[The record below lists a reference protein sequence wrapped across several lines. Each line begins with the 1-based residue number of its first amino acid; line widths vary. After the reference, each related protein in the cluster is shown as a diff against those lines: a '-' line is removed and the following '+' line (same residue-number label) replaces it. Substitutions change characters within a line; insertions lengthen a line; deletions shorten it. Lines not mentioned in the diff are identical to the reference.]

1 MNRSLTILVVSLVAL
16 AGLFWLTPSNRP
28 RTGLPLPQSG
38 TTSGDANQP
47 LVVFCAASNR
57 AVMEAVR
64 ADYEAEYGVPINVQ
78 YGPSQTLLANLQVS
92 GAADLYLP
100 ADDSYLDLAR
110 DKKLVEEIVPVAEM
124 RAVLAVPKMATTQF
138 ASLSDLLQSNAK
150 LVQASTEA
158 TAIGKLT
165 QDALTAAGQWD
176 AVRERTIAFKGTVNE
191 VANDVQV
198 GAADVGIVFDAVL
211 ATYPDLVA
219 VRLPELAEITA
230 AISVAVTSASSQ
242 PRRALHFARYLS
254 APEKG
259 LKRYEELGFRT
270 LPGDP
275 WTDEPELNLYAGSM
289 LRPAIEETLKEFQER
304 EGVRV
309 TTVFNGCGILVA
321 QMKAGHVP
329 DAYFACD
336 SEFMEQVQDLFP
348 KPTDVSQNELVILV
362 EKGNPHGIKSLLDL
376 TKPGLRVGIGH
387 EKQCAMGWL
396 TQKTLKEG
404 GVQTEVMQNVTVQT
418 PTGDMLVN
426 QMRAGSLDAAVAY
439 LSNAAGS
446 AEFLDAIR
454 ITNIPCS
461 VATQPYGVS
470 QTSQFPRLAARLQE
484 RLKSAESRDLFESQG
499 FVWKAQPAAVAGTPG
514 K

>member
-1 MNRSLTILVVSLVAL
+1 MNRSLMIVIGSLVAL
-16 AGLFWLTPSNRP
+16 AGLIWLTPFSRP
-28 RTGLPLPQSG
+28 GGSPPSSPT
-38 TTSGDANQP
+38 GDAVEP

-64 ADYEAEYGVPINVQ
+64 ADYEAEYGIPVNVQ
-78 YGPSQTLLANLQVS
+78 YGASQTLLANLEVS

-100 ADDSYLDLAR
+100 ADDSYFAAAQE
-110 DKKLVEEIVPVAEM
+110 KGLVAEIVPVAEM
-124 RAVLAVPKMATTQF
+124 QAVLAVRKDAPPPV
-138 ASLSDLLQSNAK
+138 ASLAELLKTDAR
-150 LVQASTEA
+150 LVQGSPDA

-165 QDALTAAGQWD
+165 RDKLTESQQWD
-176 AVRERTIAFKGTVNE
+176 AVHGRTIAFKGTVNE
-191 VANDVQV
+191 VANDVKV

-211 ATYPDLVA
+211 ATYPELAA
-219 VRLPELAEITA
+219 VRVPELAD
-230 AISVAVTSASSQ
+230 VTSQVAIGVVHATQQ

-259 LKRYEELGFRT
+259 LKRYQEFGFRT

-275 WTDEPELNLYAGSM
+275 WAEEPELNLYAGSM
-289 LRPAIEETLKEFQER
+289 LRPAIEQTLKEFQQR

-309 TTVFNGCGILVA
+309 TTVYNGCGILVA
-321 QMKAGHVP
+321 QMKAGQVP

-336 SEFMEQVQDLFP
+336 SEFMQQVHDLFP
-348 KPTDVSQNELVILV
+348 APVDVSQNELVILV
-362 EKGNPHGIKSLLDL
+362 PKGNPHKIKSLRDL
-376 TKPGLRVGIGH
+376 SQPGLRVGIGH

-446 AEFLDAIR
+446 AAELDAIR

-470 QTSQFPRLAARLQE
+470 QQSKYPRLAARLQE
-484 RLKSAESRDLFESQG
+484 RLRSAESRDLFESNG
-499 FVWKAQPAAVAGTPG
+499 FVWKALAQPATAAAEN
-514 K
+514 